1 MLLACIFTT
10 SNKFH
15 DNLQGLVSWP
25 QVEWYQNPGEDLF
38 FPWLVVDPDKEDD
51 DVLQLPA
58 LHAFD
63 TNSLGRADTGVN
75 VLKLVEVLF

>member
-1 MLLACIFTT
+1 MYVDVSRCI
-10 SNKFH
+10 
-15 DNLQGLVSWP
+15 
-25 QVEWYQNPGEDLF
+25 
-38 FPWLVVDPDKEDD
+38 VDVRIYVDV
-51 DVLQLPA
+51 VLQLPA